1 MTLSI
6 TFRSALRNSIR
17 PAAALLLCAS
27 TVALYGFDDKEKKQ
41 AEKPKPA
48 AKAPIKQATQA
59 KSPGGNAST
68 GAKQPAIT
76 PNLNNRPVTNP
87 NLNNRPATIT
97 PNYNNRPVTNPNLNN
112 HPATTTP
119 NYNNG
124 PVTNPNL
131 NNHPATTTPTYNNHP
146 LTNPNLNNRPLTTT
160 PNYNNRPITPAAGTN
175 LANRGATPS
184 TYRAPV
190 LNTTHLPPGSQVT
203 HGAGGVTSVT
213 TRTGGQY
220 QLNPQGRVSSFR
232 APSGAAVNFR
242 PNGAPGVVHTASG
255 ATIVHNNYGGRTVIV
270 NRPNNTVIVAHPGG
284 SGYVQRP
291 FAVGG
296 RPYIQR
302 TYVVNNVRYTRVYT
316 SYNYYGHSYP
326 YYVRPRFYRPA
337 FYGWAY
343 NPWPRPIAFGW
354 GWGVGT
360 PWFGFYAGFWQPY
373 PVYRSPAFWLTDYLF
388 SATLMAAY
396 QERMADQADI
406 AAQANA
412 AEQNQMMSD
421 QVKQMV
427 ADEVQRQLAQARDE
441 SQAAAQNSMAPPPG
455 NGLPSAFTDG
465 APHALV
471 VYNALDVNN
480 GAGGCPLSEGD
491 VVAFSGAL
499 PQGADAMNVRVVASR
514 GQDCPTGST
523 VAVQL
528 QDLMEMENHLRATLD
543 QGMDQMQSNAG
554 HGGLP
559 AVPSNA
565 TGYIDTP
572 VGAAAPPPDPNAA
585 TELSSQVQQA
595 TQEEQAVLNQA
606 SDASAAGPAV
616 SLGMTLDQ
624 VRGIVGDMRLVAN
637 VGNKQIYQGGG
648 LKITFVDGQV
658 TNVE

>member
-6 TFRSALRNSIR
+6 AFRPALRNWLWAS
-17 PAAALLLCAS
+17 AVLLLCAS
-27 TVALYGFDDKEKKQ
+27 SVALYGFDDKEKRP

-48 AKAPIKQATQA
+48 AKPAPKPTPQV
-59 KSPGGNAST
+59 KSSGGGNASPSYNKT
-68 GAKQPAIT
+68 PVTNPNLYKQPAT
-76 PNLNNRPVTNP
+76 TTTNPNLNRPVTNP
-87 NLNNRPATIT
+87 NLYKQPATT
-97 PNYNNRPVTNPNLNN
+97 TTNPNLYNRPVTPN
-112 HPATTTP
+112 
-119 NYNNG
+119 
-124 PVTNPNL
+124 TN
-131 NNHPATTTPTYNNHP
+131 T
-146 LTNPNLNNRPLTTT
+146 NLNNRPLNTNPNLTNRPMT
-160 PNYNNRPITPAAGTN
+160 PNANTNLNNRPLNTNPNLTNRPMTPG
-175 LANRGATPS
+175 

-190 LNTTHLPPGSQVT
+190 LNTTRLPQGSQVT
-203 HGAGGVTSVT
+203 RGPGGITNVT
-213 TRTGGQY
+213 TRTGGQF
-220 QLNPQGRVSSFR
+220 QMNPQGRVTSFH
-232 APSGAAVNFR
+232 APNGGAVNFR

-255 ATIVHNNYGGRTVIV
+255 ATIIHNNYGGRTVIV

-296 RPYIQR
+296 RPYMQR

-337 FYGWAY
+337 FYGWAFS
-343 NPWPRPIAFGW
+343 PWARPVAFGW

-373 PVYRSPAFWLTDYLF
+373 PVYRSPAYWLTDYLF

-396 QERMADQADI
+396 QERMADQAGI
-406 AAQANA
+406 AAEANA

-441 SQAAAQNSMAPPPG
+441 SQAAAQNSMAPPPS

-465 APHALV
+465 GPHALV

-491 VVAFSGAL
+491 VVAFNGSL

-528 QDLMEMENHLRATLD
+528 ADLMEMENQLRATLD
-543 QGMDQMQSNAG
+543 QGMDKMQSDAG

-565 TGYIDTP
+565 TGYINTA
-572 VGAAAPPPDPNAA
+572 VGSAAPPPDPDAA
-585 TELSSQVQQA
+585 TELSSQAQAA

-606 SDASAAGPAV
+606 SDTGGGEAAAGGPAV

-624 VRGIVGDMRLVAN
+624 VRGIVGDLRLVAN
-637 VGNKQIYQGGG
+637 IGNKQIYQGGG
-648 LKITFVDGQV
+648 LKITFVNGQV
-658 TNVE
+658 SNVE

>member
-6 TFRSALRNSIR
+6 AFRPALRNWIR
-17 PAAALLLCAS
+17 ASAVLLLCAS
-27 TVALYGFDDKEKKQ
+27 TVALYGFDDKEKKP

-48 AKAPIKQATQA
+48 AKPAPKPTPQV
-59 KSPGGNAST
+59 KSSGGGNASPVYNKT
-68 GAKQPAIT
+68 PVTNPNLYKQPAT
-76 PNLNNRPVTNP
+76 TTTNPNLNRPVTNP
-87 NLNNRPATIT
+87 NLYKQPATT
-97 PNYNNRPVTNPNLNN
+97 TTNPNLYNRPVTPNANPNLNN
-112 HPATTTP
+112 HSVTSTATP
-119 NYNNG
+119 
-124 PVTNPNL
+124 
-131 NNHPATTTPTYNNHP
+131 
-146 LTNPNLNNRPLTTT
+146 LNNRQ
-160 PNYNNRPITPAAGTN
+160 NINSNVSARAV
-175 LANRGATPS
+175 TPS
-184 TYRAPV
+184 GYRAPA

-203 HGAGGVTSVT
+203 RGPGGITNVT
-213 TRTGGQY
+213 TRTGGQF
-220 QLNPQGRVSSFR
+220 QLNPQGRVTSFH
-232 APSGAAVNFR
+232 APNGAAVNFR
-242 PNGAPGVVHTASG
+242 PNGAPAVVHTASG
-255 ATIVHNNYGGRTVIV
+255 ATVIHNNYGGRTIIV

-284 SGYVQRP
+284 MGYVQRP

-302 TYVVNNVRYTRVYT
+302 TYVVNNVRYTRVYA

-326 YYVRPRFYRPA
+326 FYVRPRFYRPA
-337 FYGWAY
+337 FYGWAF
-343 NPWPRPIAFGW
+343 NPWARPVAFGW
-354 GWGVGT
+354 GWGMGT

-396 QERMADQADI
+396 QERMADQA
-406 AAQANA
+406 AVNAQANA
-412 AEQNQMMSD
+412 GEQNQMMSD

-441 SQAAAQNSMAPPPG
+441 SQAAAQNSMAPPPS

-465 APHALV
+465 GPHALV

-480 GAGGCPLSEGD
+480 GASGCPLSEGD
-491 VVAFSGAL
+491 VVAFNGSL

-523 VAVQL
+523 VAVQIA
-528 QDLMEMENHLRATLD
+528 DLMEMENHLRATLD
-543 QGMDQMQSNAG
+543 QGMDQMQSDAG

-565 TGYIDTP
+565 TGYINTA
-572 VGAAAPPPDPNAA
+572 VGSAAPPPDPNAA
-585 TELSSQVQQA
+585 TELSSQAQAA

-606 SDASAAGPAV
+606 SDTGGGGAGTGPAV

-624 VRGIVGDMRLVAN
+624 VRGIVGDLRLVAN

-658 TNVE
+658 SNVE